1 MGFFRFPTMHQK
13 LLGEERFV
21 GARPTPV
28 GDDEAFEMISNEL
41 FHELSLIH
49 IQHGGVDAESLE

>member
-1 MGFFRFPTMHQK
+1 MHQK